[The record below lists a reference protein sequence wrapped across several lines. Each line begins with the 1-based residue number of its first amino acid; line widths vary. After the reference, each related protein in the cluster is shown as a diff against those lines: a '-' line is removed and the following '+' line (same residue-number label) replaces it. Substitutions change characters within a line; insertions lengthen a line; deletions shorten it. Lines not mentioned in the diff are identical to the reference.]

1 MRLEIPKG
9 HASNISIEMPMLFKD
24 GADMASYFGGTT
36 NLQTIQHT
44 KTPFLPVKLR
54 PREPNAKPIFADRAK
69 TQTFLLHVT
78 KKKRSHGELSGKIA
92 TVTHEKFVCE
102 GMVDYQYLAAN
113 QYTER
118 ANDPL
123 DVRLRTYL
131 EASTQDD
138 LELIPE
144 VFSRVDLPLKYEFKQ
159 RPMYNETQTPSS
171 DLKQVPRHFFTYAN
185 FRSNSPVP
193 QEVQRLPKTRGKPM
207 MSMTPSTSDLVEI
220 RGTRRLVSETVTPLV
235 LLPKSK
241 KKSHRRMPYRSRL
254 NTVFQVNDVED
265 KVAMHLKKKKAHN
278 RSLAT
283 VKATTGDDDRRN
295 AALVIYGVP
304 LREGFFYVQLCDL
317 VDQNP
322 AVKAFVAPFQKR
334 LRSSASVGRPAEEI
348 NVRQAQID
356 RAVRNAMEELEGR
369 GGVDS
374 EEDKPSTKDEESKE
388 ADDDDVAAADNE
400 SVDDEEEDDD
410 AASDDGE
417 ADDGE
422 ADDDD
427 GPFIESVMI

>member
-1 MRLEIPKG
+1 
-9 HASNISIEMPMLFKD
+9 
-24 GADMASYFGGTT
+24 
-36 NLQTIQHT
+36 
-44 KTPFLPVKLR
+44 
-54 PREPNAKPIFADRAK
+54 
-69 TQTFLLHVT
+69 
-78 KKKRSHGELSGKIA
+78 
-92 TVTHEKFVCE
+92 
-102 GMVDYQYLAAN
+102 
-113 QYTER
+113 
-118 ANDPL
+118 
-123 DVRLRTYL
+123 
-131 EASTQDD
+131 
-138 LELIPE
+138 
-144 VFSRVDLPLKYEFKQ
+144 
-159 RPMYNETQTPSS
+159 
-171 DLKQVPRHFFTYAN
+171 
-185 FRSNSPVP
+185 
-193 QEVQRLPKTRGKPM
+193 
-207 MSMTPSTSDLVEI
+207 LVEI

-322 AVKAFVAPFQKR
+322 AVKAFV
-334 LRSSASVGRPAEEI
+334 GRPAEEI

-374 EEDKPSTKDEESKE
+374 EEDKPSTKDEESKD

-400 SVDDEEEDDD
+400 SVEDEEEDDD

-417 ADDGE
+417 ADD
-422 ADDDD
+422 DD
-427 GPFIESVMI
+427 GPFVESVMI